1 MGSIDFWRTAEI
13 IFAAMGTI
21 DFWRTAGII
30 FTAVG
35 QTAFV
40 LLYLFWPWWKNFLG
54 RALFFKAL
62 ALAVLVDVAVIGRMV
77 DWRYEDATFVVLYW
91 VMGFG
96 VWFQFTSFLR
106 VRLSRGQNVVSRNGD
121 L

>member
-1 MGSIDFWRTAEI
+1 MTS
-13 IFAAMGTI
+13 I

-54 RALFFKAL
+54 RALFFKAT
-62 ALAVLVDVAVIGRMV
+62 ALMLLVDVAVIGRMV
-77 DWRYEDATFVVLYW
+77 DWRYEDATFVGLYW
-91 VMGFG
+91 LLGIG
-96 VWFQFTSFLR
+96 VWTQFLTFLR
-106 VRLSRGQNVVSRNGD
+106 VRLQHRQASVSGNED
-121 L
+121 TDE